1 MNDDIDDSDDDSL
14 GVLDSMTPVMWESG
28 VIMRH
33 SKSSDMSSISTILC
47 PAIHSLD
54 SYVLPFQPIVVLPTA
69 WGPRRPN
76 ISQRHRYLAPFNTQR
91 AGYSP

>member
-33 SKSSDMSSISTILC
+33 SKSSVMSSISTILC

-54 SYVLPFQPIVVLPTA
+54 SYALSIATNRSTPY
-69 WGPRRPN
+69 WM
-76 ISQRHRYLAPFNTQR
+76 LAAVR
-91 AGYSP
+91 SEKKEVG